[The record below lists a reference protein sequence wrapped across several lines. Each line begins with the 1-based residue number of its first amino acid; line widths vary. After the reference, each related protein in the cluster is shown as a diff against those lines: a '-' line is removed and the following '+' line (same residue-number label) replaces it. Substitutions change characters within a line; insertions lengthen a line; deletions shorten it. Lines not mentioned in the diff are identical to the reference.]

1 VESTSLILK
10 EFEIP
15 DTNLHFFVG
24 LTQVKITVDKLIDFR
39 KKESEE
45 NELKILFGLTNN
57 VQKKF
62 KSSIIQFIKDY
73 YLLNEDHIFTAC
85 YYVEKAFR
93 HKKNIS
99 NKKNIELLLYLA
111 ANRQI
116 SKSIDGF
123 GIDISDLNKQ
133 KLTLCI
139 VSTQNN
145 LNKIYEELSNIL
157 FIEEI
162 NLTINNQTNAKI
174 NLIKKYFEFSE
185 DQINIV
191 LKSYGIISNNA
202 EFNSSS
208 KTLAIYDLICEKM
221 ALLYVEKGKKL

>member
-1 VESTSLILK
+1 MIIK

-15 DTNLHFFVG
+15 DTNLHFFIG
-24 LTQVKITVDKLIDFR
+24 LTQVKVTVDNIIDFR

-45 NELKILFGLTNN
+45 NELKILFRLINN

-62 KSSIIQFIKDY
+62 NASLVQFIKNY
-73 YLLNEDHIFTAC
+73 YILNEDHIFTAC

-93 HKKNIS
+93 QNKNIS

-111 ANRQI
+111 TNRQI

-139 VSTQNN
+139 VSPKNN
-145 LNKIYEELSNIL
+145 LNEIYEELSSVL
-157 FIEEI
+157 SIEESD
-162 NLTINNQTNAKI
+162 LTINTQTNAKI
-174 NLIKKYFEFSE
+174 NLIKKYFEFSD
-185 DQINIV
+185 DQIKIV
-191 LKSYGIISNNA
+191 LKSYGITSNNA
-202 EFNSSS
+202 DFSFSS
-208 KTLAIYDLICEKM
+208 TILAIYDLICEKM
-221 ALLYVEKGKKL
+221 ALLCVEKGKKL